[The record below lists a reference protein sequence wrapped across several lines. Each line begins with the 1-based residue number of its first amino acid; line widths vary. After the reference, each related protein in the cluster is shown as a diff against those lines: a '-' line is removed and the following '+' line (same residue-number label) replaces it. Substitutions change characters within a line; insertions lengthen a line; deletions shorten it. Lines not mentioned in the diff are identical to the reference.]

1 MKQHIAQNKHIYI
14 YMETHIYIYIHEMKI
29 HDVNIAHL
37 PIGPMITLNS
47 YLATL
52 NYAPKVIP
60 IYVPFC
66 WTKIVI

>member
-1 MKQHIAQNKHIYI
+1 
-14 YMETHIYIYIHEMKI
+14 METHIYIHEMKI